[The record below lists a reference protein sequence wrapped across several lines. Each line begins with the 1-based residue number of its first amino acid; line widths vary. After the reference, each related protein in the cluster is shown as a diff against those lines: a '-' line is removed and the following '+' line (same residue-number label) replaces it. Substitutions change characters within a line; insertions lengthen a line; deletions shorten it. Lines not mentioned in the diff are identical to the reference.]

1 MNKINIQRF
10 AFPESTAPGWLAS
23 SIQGMMINGQEAKG
37 AQLNGKTVLH
47 FPKWRKPELA
57 DMVGGK
63 TMKFVYPSSAPIA
76 KYGFDQSGYNNTYIV
91 TSGPYMLREIVSYEW
106 EDQADDYSWEIIRW
120 STCIELHYTGSG
132 DYSAPTMI
140 YQCDVRQKNTVNTN
154 TGEQT
159 SSTILS
165 TQEVTRLEIITLPSD
180 FGNIISCGGTML
192 NVIPQVDGNDIEKR
206 PYTLASLT
214 ASDNIGYGLTLFAEF
229 PTNIDKI
236 WFPNKPSAGDY
247 GMVELGSE
255 YTLFSVEYEYT
266 APGDEYPTWIGYN
279 YAANM
284 YEDGETNYDTYE
296 WEGNGTFYFSIN
308 YSEGYM
314 GGATVCYK
322 QYGSSTTEQWNNT
335 VIIPNC
341 GVSIPLGNYL
351 NTNSKLLPYV
361 KKIVWQ

>member
-10 AFPESTAPGWLAS
+10 AGNKEPGILAS
-23 SIQGMMINGQEAKG
+23 AIKGMMINGSEAKG
-37 AQLNGKTVLH
+37 AKLGSTTVLH
-47 FPKWRKPELA
+47 FPKWRTPELA

-76 KYGFDQSGYNNTYIV
+76 KYGFENQGYNNTYIV
-91 TSGPYMLREIVSYEW
+91 TSGPYLLREIVYYES
-106 EDQADDYSWEIIRW
+106 EEAAEDYSWEIMRW
-120 STCIELHYTGSG
+120 STCIELFNTNRT
-132 DYSAPTMI
+132 DASATII
-140 YQCDVRQKNTVNTN
+140 YQCDVRTKMIFGESGMTNTV
-154 TGEQT
+154 
-159 SSTILS
+159 LS
-165 TQEVTRLEIITLPSD
+165 TQEITRQTSITLPSD
-180 FGNIISCGGTML
+180 FGNIVSYGGTML

-214 ASDNIGYGLTLFAEF
+214 ASDNIGYGLTLFAQF

-236 WFPNKPSAGDY
+236 WFPNPPSAGDY
-247 GMVELGSE
+247 GIVELGSE

-279 YAANM
+279 YSANL

-296 WEGNGTFYFSIN
+296 WEGNGTYYFSIN

-335 VIIPNC
+335 VIVPSC